1 MGCYDYVALY
11 NTVFS
16 KPSLTLQE
24 IKTLNFVIDMRSKT
38 SSSFVFLCL
47 FICAL
52 HLTSPVFA
60 ENDVSFAR
68 DTLIVINPFPETN
81 PGYIPHA
88 PGIVP
93 ISASYESLL
102 GAVILTFASNLGEIE
117 VEVMNTTT
125 GGYDSGTID
134 TQFLYATVPITMG
147 SGHYLILF
155 TLPSGQRYKGE
166 LDI

>member
-1 MGCYDYVALY
+1 MKSYRQKLLFCCAFALIAIAG
-11 NTVFS
+11 NATAS
-16 KPSLTLQE
+16 ETL
-24 IKTLNFVIDMRSKT
+24 
-38 SSSFVFLCL
+38 SSSKD
-47 FICAL
+47 
-52 HLTSPVFA
+52 S
-60 ENDVSFAR
+60 S
-68 DTLIVINPFPETN
+68 IVITPIGDQGGDGHGVRLPVQ
-81 PGYIPHA
+81 I
-88 PGIVP
+88 P
-93 ISASYESLL
+93 ISASYEAMLSTLF
-102 GAVILTFASNLGEIE
+102 LTFTSNLGEIE